1 MQAPCGS
8 LGGCSRGQGQVC
20 VWEVRSH
27 CHVDPG
33 LEGSRAG
40 LGGGLHQAGSQGEAL
55 EVGAGLHSTKSSAR
69 HPSPTPA
76 LGPRPYPHC
85 SPGSHTL
92 GIRAGGGADVGKGP
106 GWRKGVRGAR
116 CGVWTMEGGTSIR
129 QGGVGAGAQA
139 AGGGGGAGWRHL
151 EAKGVGGEGVGV
163 LTWGRALRNQCPH
176 HGHLPTLPAAP
187 RPASGLRYGVLGDQ
201 RAGGEVS
208 RLVGKQMRRVR
219 GAWLE
224 GPETSGRRGP
234 WACALEARGGGFQ
247 AQIWAVGPGAGL
259 EGVE

>member
-92 GIRAGGGADVGKGP
+92 GIRAGGGGRRGQGP
-106 GWRKGVRGAR
+106 RVE
-116 CGVWTMEGGTSIR
+116 EGGSRSSVWGVDHGRRNEHQAGRRGGWCPGCRWGWGCRMETPGS
-129 QGGVGAGAQA
+129 QGRRG
-139 AGGGGGAGWRHL
+139 GGGGGAH
-151 EAKGVGGEGVGV
+151 VGKSAPEPVPSSRAPPDPPCGPQACFR
-163 LTWGRALRNQCPH
+163 TALR
-176 HGHLPTLPAAP
+176 
-187 RPASGLRYGVLGDQ
+187 
-201 RAGGEVS
+201 
-208 RLVGKQMRRVR
+208 
-219 GAWLE
+219 
-224 GPETSGRRGP
+224 
-234 WACALEARGGGFQ
+234 
-247 AQIWAVGPGAGL
+247 GAG
-259 EGVE
+259 